1 MYEMLRG
8 TKRVLFY
15 SPAKNLALFDTQR
28 FYRNDID
35 LLESLGYEVIR
46 SNKIADAFMMWRYDI
61 AFIYF
66 WTWGAFVG
74 LIARGLG
81 RKVIFTGGADDLE
94 PELNTSKKK
103 MRIRRLFFRICYFAS
118 SKCLVVSKKD
128 LSNMQIILGSKTTKL
143 KYSPHQ
149 LNYEKYFLPAMRKS
163 GDIVTIAWME
173 TIGNVKRKGLD
184 KLLYFLKN
192 YIQFVPDC
200 CIYIVGTKG
209 AGSDYLLRLV
219 NELELVHHVKFMGNI
234 TENEKINLL
243 NSNMFY
249 WQVSEYEGFGLA
261 ALEAL
266 AARCVVIHS
275 NRGGLADAIGKFGL
289 QVALDTSPQKTAEK
303 VYEIYNS
310 PEKRKKMLDNVENH
324 LQAFS
329 FEKRAEDILNAIS
342 D

>member
-1 MYEMLRG
+1 MIKES
-8 TKRVLFY
+8 KNILFY
-15 SPAKNLALFDTQR
+15 SPVKNLNLFGTQR

-35 LLESLGYEVIR
+35 LLQSLGYEVIL
-46 SNKIADAFMMWRYDI
+46 SNRVTDAFLIRRYDI

-74 LIARGLG
+74 LIARSLG
-81 RKVIFTGGADDLE
+81 KKVIFTGGADDLE

-103 MRIRRLFFRICYFAS
+103 MKIRRIFFRICYFVS
-118 SKCLVVSKKD
+118 SQCLIVSKKD
-128 LSNMQIILGSKTTKL
+128 LSNMKIVLGSKITKL

-149 LNYEKYFLPAMRKS
+149 LKFEKYFLPEMKKS
-163 GDIVTIAWME
+163 GDIITIAWME

-184 KLLYFLKN
+184 RLLYFLKN
-192 YIQFVPDC
+192 YIQFAPNC
-200 CIYIVGTKG
+200 CAYIVGTKG

-219 NELELVHHVKFMGNI
+219 NELELAHHVKFMGNI
-234 TENEKINLL
+234 TENEKIALL

-266 AARCVVIHS
+266 AARCIVIHS
-275 NRGGLADAIGKFGL
+275 NRGGLADAIGNYGL
-289 QVALDTSPQKTAEK
+289 QVTLDTPSDEIAKM

-310 PEKRKKMLDNVENH
+310 PEKREKLLENVGKH
-324 LQAFS
+324 LQGFS
-329 FEKRAEDILNAIS
+329 FEKRAEDVLNAIS